1 MNDLINIYQL
11 IYTAMRV
18 PITIWGYTITLWQ
31 VFVFSC
37 LFSVFII
44 FWNIFIRS

>member
-1 MNDLINIYQL
+1 MSDLINVYNLIYQ
-11 IYTAMRV
+11 AMRV
-18 PITIWGYTITLWQ
+18 PIVIWGYSISLWQ

-44 FWNIFIRS
+44 FWNIFIKS